1 MVEFA
6 LEAVSRRCEVVRL
19 GHQHVKN
26 GRIKIER
33 AKGSK
38 DVDIKLTPELKAAIE
53 AMPKGQMV
61 YAVNSYGKR
70 WSIDGLGNEI
80 RQVGDQGG
88 TAEELPNQWPEERRL
103 APTGRVQRNRART
116 AASIGASDR
125 SFRSTRRR
133 STARKIADGAI
144 EKRIKND
151 ELANL
156 VTPDLQTR
164 AQTVKQR

>member
-1 MVEFA
+1 MRKSSNTAITGKSGRKQRLVEFA

-53 AMPKGQMV
+53 ALPKGQMV

-116 AASIGASDR
+116 AASIGASD
-125 SFRSTRRR
+125 
-133 STARKIADGAI
+133 ARAASGLHGGGRPQ
-144 EKRIKND
+144 EK
-151 ELANL
+151 
-156 VTPDLQTR
+156 
-164 AQTVKQR
+164 